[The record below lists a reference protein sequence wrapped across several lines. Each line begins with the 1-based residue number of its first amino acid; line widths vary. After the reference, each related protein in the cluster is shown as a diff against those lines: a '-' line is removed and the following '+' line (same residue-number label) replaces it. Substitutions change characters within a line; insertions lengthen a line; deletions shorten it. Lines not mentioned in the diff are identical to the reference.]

1 MTVNAASPTAMLS
14 ATNLASHADTAQV
27 IGVDWCSLDLDD
39 EIFLITNGR
48 REYLS
53 HSINQLVTRVNAFTE
68 LNNKEAPMH
77 DAKRDGVELEHAG
90 YSVDGATW

>member
-1 MTVNAASPTAMLS
+1 MNAAPNRNAIG
-14 ATNLASHADTAQV
+14 NKPGEHADSAQV
-27 IGVDWCSLDLDD
+27 TGVDLCSLDLED
-39 EIFLITNGR
+39 EIFLITNGL

-53 HSINQLVTRVNAFTE
+53 HSTNQLVTRVNVFTE

-77 DAKRDGVELEHAG
+77 DARRDGMELEHAG